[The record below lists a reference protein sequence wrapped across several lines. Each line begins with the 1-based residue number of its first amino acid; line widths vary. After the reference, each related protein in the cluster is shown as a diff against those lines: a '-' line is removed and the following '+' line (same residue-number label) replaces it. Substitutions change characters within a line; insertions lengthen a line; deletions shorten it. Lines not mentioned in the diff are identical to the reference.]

1 MLPHAG
7 QVRQPLV
14 LGASAVSA
22 HTQRMYRFAVSL
34 LLMVSVSVLV
44 VADQTDKRLDTL
56 FGLLHETENPRA
68 GEQITRQIWIIWRE
82 VDNENTDAL
91 MDKGIRDMSLQRYDQ
106 ALIAFN
112 KVVEIAPTY
121 AEGWN
126 KRATLLFLMGEYV
139 GSVAD
144 VKRTLA
150 LEPRHFGA
158 WSGLGLIYTHLDND
172 AAALRAFEQALE
184 VNPHLSG
191 ARYNIESIK
200 KRQQEKLI

>member
-34 LLMVSVSVLV
+34 LLMVSVSALV

-56 FGLLHETENPRA
+56 FGLLHETENPRT

-82 VDNENTDAL
+82 VNGENADTL

-158 WSGLGLIYTHLDND
+158 WSGLGLIYTHLNND

-191 ARYNIESIK
+191 ARHNIESIK

>member
-7 QVRQPLV
+7 QARQPLV
-14 LGASAVSA
+14 LGTSAVSA
-22 HTQRMYRFAVSL
+22 HTQPMYRCAASL
-34 LLMVSVSVLV
+34 LLMITVCASV

-56 FGLLHETENPRA
+56 FELLHETENPRV
-68 GEQITRQIWIIWRE
+68 GEQITQQIWIVWRE
-82 VDNENTDAL
+82 VDSENAGTL
-91 MDKGIRDMSLQRYDQ
+91 MDRGIRDMRLQRYDQ
-106 ALIAFN
+106 ALITFN
-112 KVVEIAPTY
+112 KVVEIAPAY

-126 KRATLLFLMGEYV
+126 KRATLLFLMGDYV

-144 VKRTLA
+144 IKRTLA

-158 WSGLGLIYTHLDND
+158 WSGLGLIHTHLDND

-184 VNPHLSG
+184 INPHLPST
-191 ARYNIESIK
+191 RHSIESIK

>member
-7 QVRQPLV
+7 QMGQPLV
-14 LGASAVSA
+14 LGASALSA
-22 HTQRMYRFAVSL
+22 HTQLMYRFAASL
-34 LLMVSVSVLV
+34 LLMVSVSASV
-44 VADQTDKRLDTL
+44 VADQTDERLDTL

-82 VDNENTDAL
+82 VNNENANAL

-112 KVVEIAPTY
+112 KVVKIAPTY

-126 KRATLLFLMGEYV
+126 KRATLLFLMGDYV

-144 VKRTLA
+144 VKRTLT

-158 WSGLGLIYTHLDND
+158 WSGLGLIYTHLEND
-172 AAALRAFEQALE
+172 VAALRAFEQALE
-184 VNPHLSG
+184 VNPHLPG
-191 ARYNIESIK
+191 AHHNIESIK
-200 KRQQEKLI
+200 KRQQERLI

>member
-1 MLPHAG
+1 
-7 QVRQPLV
+7 
-14 LGASAVSA
+14 
-22 HTQRMYRFAVSL
+22 MYRFAA
-34 LLMVSVSVLV
+34 SVLLVVSMSASV

-56 FGLLHETENPRA
+56 FGLLHETENPRV
-68 GEQITRQIWIIWRE
+68 GEQITRQIWIIWRK
-82 VDNENTDAL
+82 VNSENADTL

-106 ALIAFN
+106 ALATFN

-144 VKRTLA
+144 IKRTLA

-158 WSGLGLIYTHLDND
+158 WSGLGLIHTDLDND

-184 VNPHLSG
+184 INPHLPG
-191 ARYNIESIK
+191 ARHNIESIK

>member
-34 LLMVSVSVLV
+34 LLMVSVSALV

-82 VDNENTDAL
+82 VNGENADTL

-158 WSGLGLIYTHLDND
+158 WSGLGLIYTHLNND

>member
-1 MLPHAG
+1 M
-7 QVRQPLV
+7 RQPLV
-14 LGASAVSA
+14 LGTSAVSS
-22 HTQRMYRFAVSL
+22 HTQRMYRFAASL
-34 LLMVSVSVLV
+34 LLMVSVSASV

-82 VDNENTDAL
+82 VNSEDANTL
-91 MDKGIRDMSLQRYDQ
+91 MDKGIRDMSSQRYGQ

-112 KVVEIAPTY
+112 QVVEIAPTY

-184 VNPHLSG
+184 INPHLPG
-191 ARYNIESIK
+191 ARHNIESIK

>member
-34 LLMVSVSVLV
+34 LLMVSVSASV

>member
-7 QVRQPLV
+7 QIRQPLV
-14 LGASAVSA
+14 LGVSPVSA

-34 LLMVSVSVLV
+34 LLMISVSASV
-44 VADQTDKRLDTL
+44 VADQTDERLETL
-56 FGLLHETENPRA
+56 FGLLHEIENSGA

-82 VDNENTDAL
+82 VDNENANAL
-91 MDKGIRDMSLQRYDQ
+91 MDKGIRDMRVQRYDQ

-112 KVVEIAPTY
+112 KVVEIAPAY

-126 KRATLLFLMGEYV
+126 KRATLLFLMDDYV

-144 VKRTLA
+144 IKRTLA

-158 WSGLGLIYTHLDND
+158 WSGLGLIYTRQDND

-184 VNPHLSG
+184 VNPHLPG
-191 ARYNIESIK
+191 ARHNVENIK

>member
-22 HTQRMYRFAVSL
+22 HTQRMYSFAVSL
-34 LLMVSVSVLV
+34 LLMVSVSALV

>member
-14 LGASAVSA
+14 LGTSALSA
-22 HTQRMYRFAVSL
+22 HTQPMYRFAASL
-34 LLMVSVSVLV
+34 LLTVSVSASV
-44 VADQTDKRLDTL
+44 VADQTDERLDTL
-56 FGLLHETENPRA
+56 FGLLQETENPRV
-68 GEQITRQIWIIWRE
+68 GEQLTRQIWIIWRE
-82 VDNENTDAL
+82 VDSENTGIL

-106 ALIAFN
+106 ALTTLN

-126 KRATLLFLMGEYV
+126 RRATLLFLMGEYG

-144 VKRTLA
+144 IKRTLA

-172 AAALRAFEQALE
+172 AAALWAFERALE
-184 VNPHLSG
+184 INPHLPG
-191 ARYNIESIK
+191 TRDNIESIK
-200 KRQQEKLI
+200 KRQQEKII

>member
-1 MLPHAG
+1 M
-7 QVRQPLV
+7 RQPLV
-14 LGASAVSA
+14 LGTIAVSA
-22 HTQRMYRFAVSL
+22 HTQPMYRFAA
-34 LLMVSVSVLV
+34 SVLLVVSMSASV

-56 FGLLHETENPRA
+56 FGLLHETENPRV
-68 GEQITRQIWIIWRE
+68 GEQITRQIWIIWRK
-82 VDNENTDAL
+82 VNSENADTL

-106 ALIAFN
+106 ALATFN

-144 VKRTLA
+144 IKRTLA

-158 WSGLGLIYTHLDND
+158 WSGLGLIHTDLDND

-184 VNPHLSG
+184 INPHLPG
-191 ARYNIESIK
+191 ARHNIESIK

>member
-1 MLPHAG
+1 MG
-7 QVRQPLV
+7 QPLV
-14 LGASAVSA
+14 FGASALST
-22 HTQRMYRFAVSL
+22 HTQAMYRFAASL
-34 LLMVSVSVLV
+34 LVMVSMSAPV
-44 VADQTDKRLDTL
+44 VADQTDQRLDTL

-82 VDNENTDAL
+82 VNSENADTL

-106 ALIAFN
+106 ALTTFN

-126 KRATLLFLMGEYV
+126 KRATLLFLMGEYG

-144 VKRTLA
+144 IKRTLA

-158 WSGLGLIYTHLDND
+158 WSGLGLIYTNLDNN
-172 AAALRAFEQALE
+172 AAALQAFEQALE
-184 VNPHLSG
+184 INPHLPG
-191 ARYNIESIK
+191 ARHNIESIK